1 MIPMTLADIAQ
12 VTGGTLSESADP
24 QATVTSYVEFDSRK
38 ITPGGL
44 FVALPGSNVDGHDFA
59 ESAIAR
65 GAVGVLVAREV
76 GVPAVILPPVEQI
89 EGDNSDLA
97 AGDPDGSARAVVAG
111 MAKLA
116 GHVARTLVDKHGL
129 RITGVTGSAG
139 KTSTKDLIAN
149 VLGHGGETVAPP
161 GSFNNEIGLPYTVLR
176 CTENTAFLVAEMSAR
191 NVGHIAQLA
200 SIAPP
205 HIGVVLNVGSAHL
218 GEFGSRENIAQAKGE
233 LVEALPADGVAI
245 LNADDDL
252 VAGMAPRTHGRVVR
266 FSAEH
271 GGATGHGAAEYY
283 ATDIKLDD
291 VARATFTMHSPAG
304 GPQRVSLKVFGAHQ
318 VSNALAAAAVGIEAG
333 LDAATV
339 ADALSNAHSVSV
351 NRMDVNTRAD
361 GVTVI
366 NDAYNANPDSMRA
379 GIAALGFTAA
389 ARPGVRSIAVLGE
402 MGELGSD
409 SVEAHRA
416 LGDELA
422 RYRVTHLVVVGESE
436 ETRVLAERAAGRGI
450 QTHSAGGV
458 DAAADIVSEI
468 VRTAPPGEG
477 NWRNRDDR
485 DVVLVKASNA
495 VGLWRVAE
503 ILLADGP
510 AHPQQPNTVPHSP
523 NIPIT
528 QPDQEDTR

>member
-1 MIPMTLADIAQ
+1 MIPMTLADVAR

-24 QATVTSYVEFDSRK
+24 DATVTSYVEFDSRK

-59 ESAIAR
+59 ESAIDR
-65 GAVGVLVAREV
+65 GAAGALVARDV
-76 GVPAVILPPVEQI
+76 GVPAVILPPVERI

-97 AGDPDGSARAVVAG
+97 IGDPDGTARAVVAG

-116 GHVARTLVDKHGL
+116 AYVARTLVDKHGL

-149 VLGHGGETVAPP
+149 VLGRGGETVAPP

-176 CTENTAFLVAEMSAR
+176 CTENTKFLVAEMSAR

-233 LVEALPADGVAI
+233 LVEALPAEGIAI

-252 VAGMAPRTHGRVVR
+252 VAGMAPRTQGRVVR
-266 FSAEH
+266 FSADNS
-271 GGATGHGAAEYY
+271 ATAHRDAAEYY
-283 ATDIKLDD
+283 ATDIQLDD

-304 GPQRVSLKVFGAHQ
+304 DPQRVSLKVFGAHQ

-361 GVTVI
+361 GLTVI

-422 RYRVTHLVVVGESE
+422 RYRVTHLVTVGESE
-436 ETRVLAERAAGRGI
+436 EIRALAERAVERGI
-450 QTHSAGGV
+450 
-458 DAAADIVSEI
+458 DARAADGVERAAGIVGEIVS
-468 VRTAPPGEG
+468 TPPPGEEE
-477 NWRNRDDR
+477 WRSRPDR

-503 ILLADGP
+503 TLLADGD
-510 AHPQQPNTVPHSP
+510 AHPRIM
-523 NIPIT
+523 NI
-528 QPDQEDTR
+528 DQEDTR

>member
-1 MIPMTLADIAQ
+1 MIPMTLADVAR

-24 QATVTSYVEFDSRK
+24 DATVTSYVEFDSRK

-59 ESAIAR
+59 ESAIDR
-65 GAVGVLVAREV
+65 GAAGALVARDV
-76 GVPAVILPPVEQI
+76 GVPAVILPPVERI

-97 AGDPDGSARAVVAG
+97 IGDPDGTARAVVAG

-116 GHVARTLVDKHGL
+116 AYVARTLVDKHGL

-149 VLGHGGETVAPP
+149 VLGRGGETVAPP

-176 CTENTAFLVAEMSAR
+176 CTENTKFLVAEMSAR

-233 LVEALPADGVAI
+233 LVEALPAEGIAI

-252 VAGMAPRTHGRVVR
+252 VAGMAPRTQGRVVR
-266 FSAEH
+266 FSADNS
-271 GGATGHGAAEYY
+271 ATAHRDAAEYY
-283 ATDIKLDD
+283 ATDIQLDD

-304 GPQRVSLKVFGAHQ
+304 DPQRVSLKVFGAHQ

-361 GVTVI
+361 GLTVI

-422 RYRVTHLVVVGESE
+422 RYRVTHLVTVGESE
-436 ETRVLAERAAGRGI
+436 ETRALAERAVERGI
-450 QTHSAGGV
+450 
-458 DAAADIVSEI
+458 DARAADGVERAAGIVGEIVS
-468 VRTAPPGEG
+468 TPPPGEEE
-477 NWRNRDDR
+477 WRSRPDR

-503 ILLADGP
+503 TLLADGN
-510 AHPQQPNTVPHSP
+510 AHPRNM
-523 NIPIT
+523 NI
-528 QPDQEDTR
+528 DQEDTR

>member
-1 MIPMTLADIAQ
+1 MIPMTLADVAR

-24 QATVTSYVEFDSRK
+24 DATVTSYVEFDSRK

-59 ESAIAR
+59 ESAIDR
-65 GAVGVLVAREV
+65 GAAGALVARDV
-76 GVPAVILPPVEQI
+76 GVPAVILPPVERI

-97 AGDPDGSARAVVAG
+97 IGDPDGTARAVVAG

-116 GHVARTLVDKHGL
+116 AYVARTLVDKHGL

-149 VLGHGGETVAPP
+149 VLGRGGETVAPP

-176 CTENTAFLVAEMSAR
+176 CTENTKFLVAEMSAR

-205 HIGVVLNVGSAHL
+205 HISVVLNVGSAHL

-233 LVEALPADGVAI
+233 LVEALPAEGIAI

-252 VAGMAPRTHGRVVR
+252 VAGMAPRTQGRVVR
-266 FSAEH
+266 FSADNS
-271 GGATGHGAAEYY
+271 ATAHRDAAEYY
-283 ATDIKLDD
+283 ATDIQLDD

-304 GPQRVSLKVFGAHQ
+304 DPQRVSLKVFGAHQ

-361 GVTVI
+361 GLTVI

-422 RYRVTHLVVVGESE
+422 RYRVTHLVTVGESE
-436 ETRVLAERAAGRGI
+436 ETRALAERAVERGI
-450 QTHSAGGV
+450 
-458 DAAADIVSEI
+458 DARAADGVERAAGIVGEIVS
-468 VRTAPPGEG
+468 TPPPGEEE
-477 NWRNRDDR
+477 WRSRPDR

-503 ILLADGP
+503 TLLADGN
-510 AHPQQPNTVPHSP
+510 AHPRNM
-523 NIPIT
+523 NI
-528 QPDQEDTR
+528 DQEDTR